1 MKELVKDQTFATHMV
16 AGTWSV
22 ALGTALTYP
31 LDTLKVLLQ
40 VSSGANTQPTT
51 VQVLL
56 KAHTL
61 SGYSGFYNGL
71 GWLAV
76 GRTLGVGTRFGI
88 YELLTSFYKDGRED
102 NYVYVAEALMAG
114 IVAGAVESFVTS
126 PFELIKLRSQVNSA
140 YRCRDPALDI
150 KRDAVSP
157 LIGRL
162 LRGYT
167 PNMKA
172 LNNSVGLLS
181 VLAKKHPNLGNAMKE
196 YPWMMSG
203 YGKAPSICHVRRPS
217 DVISLEGWGALWR
230 GVRSG
235 ITRDSVFGGIFFSIW
250 QVLHETMLDWKAVK
264 MTPIPRFDEDV
275 GPLSPLA
282 VSLAAGFSGSVAAA
296 ASHSFDTAKCRDQ
309 CNVVPKHVSTE
320 KKFFKLGLPGNT
332 FERWFGIHPADRKIL
347 YRGIWF
353 RMARSGV
360 ASFVLVGSYFLT
372 IDQLFS

>member
-1 MKELVKDQTFATHMV
+1 MKELLKDQTFATHMV

-22 ALGTALTYP
+22 VLGTALTYP

-40 VSSGANTQPTT
+40 VSADANTRPTT
-51 VQVLL
+51 AQVLL
-56 KAHTL
+56 KVRTL
-61 SGYSGFYNGL
+61 SGYSGLYNGL

-76 GRTLGVGTRFGI
+76 GRVLGVGTRFGI
-88 YELLTSFYKDGRED
+88 YELVTSFYKDGRED
-102 NYVYVAEALMAG
+102 NFVYVAEALMAG
-114 IVAGAVESFVTS
+114 IVAGAAESFITS
-126 PFELIKLRSQVNSA
+126 PFELVKLRAQVSSA
-140 YRCRDPALDI
+140 YRIRGTALDI
-150 KRDAVSP
+150 KSDAASP

-162 LRGYT
+162 LRGYS

-203 YGKAPSICHVRRPS
+203 YGKPPSICHVRRPS

-230 GVRSG
+230 RVRSG
-235 ITRDSVFGGIFFSIW
+235 IIRDSVFGGIFFSIW
-250 QVLHETMLDWKAVK
+250 QLVHETMLDWKAVK
-264 MTPIPRFDEDV
+264 MTPIPRLDEDV
-275 GPLSPLA
+275 GPLSPLS

-296 ASHSFDTAKCRDQ
+296 ASHVFDTAKSRDQ
-309 CNVVPKHVSTE
+309 CNVLPKHVYME
-320 KKFFKLGLPGNT
+320 EKFFKMGLPGK
-332 FERWFGIHPADRKIL
+332 ELDRWTGIHPADRKIL
-347 YRGIWF
+347 YRGIFF

-360 ASFVLVGSYFLT
+360 ASFVIVGSYFLT